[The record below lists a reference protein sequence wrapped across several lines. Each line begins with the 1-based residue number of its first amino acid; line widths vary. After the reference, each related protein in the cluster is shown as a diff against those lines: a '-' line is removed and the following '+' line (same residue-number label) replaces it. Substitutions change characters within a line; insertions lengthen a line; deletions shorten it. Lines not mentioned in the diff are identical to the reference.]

1 MDKGLL
7 LVISGPSGAGKGTIC
22 KELLDRNKDI
32 NLSISATTRKPRV
45 GEVEGVNYF
54 FLEKEKFLE
63 MRENNEFLEH
73 AEVYSNYYGT
83 PKKYVLDKLE
93 QGKDVLLEIDIEGA
107 LKVNEIYPD
116 GVFIFIMPPS
126 MDELRNRI
134 EKRGTETK
142 EAMLNRLNC
151 AYKEI
156 EFVFKYDYAVLNDE
170 VDTAVDKI
178 HSIIKAE
185 KCKVNRQ
192 PNIIEEGFQC

>member
-1 MDKGLL
+1 MEKGLL

-22 KELLDRNKDI
+22 KELLNRDPNM
-32 NLSISATTRKPRV
+32 NLSISATTRNPRV

-54 FLEKEKFLE
+54 FITRDKFKDMLEKK
-63 MRENNEFLEH
+63 EFLES

-83 PKKYVLDKLE
+83 PKEYVLNKLE
-93 QGKDVLLEIDIEGA
+93 QGKDVLLEIDIQGA
-107 LKVNEIYPD
+107 LKVKEIYPD

-126 MDELRNRI
+126 MEELKNRI

-142 EAMLNRLNC
+142 EAMIARLEC
-151 AYKEI
+151 AYSEI
-156 EFVFKYDYAVLNDE
+156 EYVFKYDYAVLNDE

-178 HSIIKAE
+178 QSILKAE

-192 PNIIEEGFQC
+192 KDIIDTI

>member
-1 MDKGLL
+1 MEKGLL

-22 KELLDRNKDI
+22 KELLTRNKDI
-32 NLSISATTRKPRV
+32 NLSISATTRQPRV

-107 LKVNEIYPD
+107 LKVKDIYPD

-126 MDELRNRI
+126 MEELKNRI

-142 EAMLNRLNC
+142 EAMLKRLDC

-170 VDTAVDKI
+170 VDIAVDKI

-192 PNIIEEGFQC
+192 PNIIEEGFIC

>member
-22 KELLDRNKDI
+22 KELLGRNKDI
-32 NLSISATTRKPRV
+32 NLSISATTREPRV

-54 FLEKEKFLE
+54 FLEKEKFLD

-107 LKVNEIYPD
+107 LKINEIYPD

-126 MDELRNRI
+126 MDELKNRI

-142 EAMLNRLNC
+142 ESMLNRLNC
-151 AYKEI
+151 AYNEI

>member
-1 MDKGLL
+1 MEKGLL

-22 KELLDRNKDI
+22 KELLNRDKNM
-32 NLSISATTRKPRV
+32 NLSISATTRNPRV

-54 FLEKEKFLE
+54 FLDREKFKDMLE
-63 MRENNEFLEH
+63 KKEFLEH

-83 PKKYVLDKLE
+83 PKEYVLNKLE
-93 QGKDVLLEIDIEGA
+93 EGKDVLLEIDIQGA
-107 LKVNEIYPD
+107 LKVKEIYPD

-126 MDELRNRI
+126 MEELRNRI

-156 EFVFKYDYAVLNDE
+156 EYVFKYDYAVLNDE
-170 VDTAVDKI
+170 VDLAVDKI
-178 HSIIKAE
+178 QSILKAE

-192 PNIIEEGFQC
+192 PDIIDTI

>member
-7 LVISGPSGAGKGTIC
+7 LVISVPSGAGKGTIC
-22 KELLDRNKDI
+22 KELLGRNKDI
-32 NLSISATTRKPRV
+32 NLSISATTREPRV

-54 FLEKEKFLE
+54 FLEKEKFLD

-107 LKVNEIYPD
+107 LKINEIYPD

-126 MDELRNRI
+126 MDELKNRI

-142 EAMLNRLNC
+142 ESMLNRLNC
-151 AYKEI
+151 AYNEI